1 MKDIKCP
8 SCGKTF
14 KIDRSNFD
22 QLLSQIKNDEFNK
35 QINERLTLAKK
46 EKDKEIELIKTELK
60 LERIKAKKL
69 DITNFENTL
78 NQFKYAVGNNVRLA
92 SDRFK
97 DAISGIDKTIR
108 NLEKTKEAL
117 LLSEQHLQRANIKS
131 QDLTIK
137 KLTYNNPTMKKEFN
151 KQNSND

>member
-1 MKDIKCP
+1 MK
-8 SCGKTF
+8 
-14 KIDRSNFD
+14 
-22 QLLSQIKNDEFNK
+22 
-35 QINERLTLAKK
+35 RLKY
-46 EKDKEIELIKTELK
+46 
-60 LERIKAKKL
+60 L
-69 DITNFENTL
+69 DITNFESNF
-78 NQFKYAVGNNVRLA
+78 NQFNYSVENNFRLA
-92 SDRFK
+92 YDRFK
-97 DAISGIDKTIR
+97 DAILGIDKTIR